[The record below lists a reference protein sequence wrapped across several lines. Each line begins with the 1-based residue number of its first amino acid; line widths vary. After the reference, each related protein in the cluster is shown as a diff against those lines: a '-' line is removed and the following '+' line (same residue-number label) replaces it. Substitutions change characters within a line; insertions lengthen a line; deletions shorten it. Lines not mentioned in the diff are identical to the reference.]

1 MFFAAFLSSIV
12 LTKADLF
19 GCFRAAT
26 VRERF
31 ILLFSPAPPQ
41 ADGLL
46 RRRVK
51 KYTKSADME

>member
-19 GCFRAAT
+19 GCFRAVT
-26 VRERF
+26 VRDGF
-31 ILLFSPAPPQ
+31 FSFSPAPPK

-46 RRRVK
+46 RRWVK